1 MPRLVRRAPVLE
13 RIKAYLNPW
22 DFLLWLSEEL
32 SDETWDE
39 TLKDWAIP
47 ISLACNFVFL
57 IARANSTGS
66 LNKSDDVF
74 AEYDGRKGNPKPS
87 VTVVTTILLGVL
99 LSVQLSFMQRSFS
112 QQTKDT
118 ALIHKEVL
126 HEYDTKFVHPS
137 LNKPV
142 RDVGIQ
148 TPPSSRTT
156 PERARGREVDVY
168 TPTTIVNRG
177 FRTNPNPNY
186 AAQYDP
192 DGLAASPQ
200 MYVSKSTGTPALKT
214 PNAVMNGSNGYT
226 APQSAYVSS
235 HADFSSPLKPHHQRE
250 RSPMKGEGGSLG
262 VYTHAASPLRRATST
277 NILRAGGQEGRRE
290 RHAASPL
297 KRTSTPGGEGFER
310 RFGGLRESRR
320 DTGLEESTR
329 VQNGDGP
336 IPASST
342 ENDPGRDTSPRKMP
356 FSHHS
361 HSGQFCGHAK
371 NTLEEMVQAA
381 IDKGMTTFAL
391 TEHMPRDVEDLYP
404 EEDTTAEGLVRLHD
418 DFHAEATRLRQKY
431 ASQIRILIGFETE
444 WIRPSSLPLINTL
457 LGKHDVDLFI
467 GSVHHVH
474 AIPID
479 FDHDMYYKA
488 RQKAGG
494 SDERIFEEY
503 FDSQYAMLQ
512 ALKPPVVGHFDLI
525 RLKSDSPDR
534 GFEQWPM
541 VWSKILR
548 NLELIASYGG
558 ILELNSS
565 ALRKGM
571 SEPYPQISICK
582 VSLWRKL

>member
-74 AEYDGRKGNPKPS
+74 AEYDGRKGSGWLVWFASFLVHTLTLLSVTNAIYTFARRRHYRLFESSIDVPPSTPSAHRVRVDSSPLASSPLRFLSSIIQAGSAAARAHPDATRDVWELAVWDPKPVCLRLFCLFSPGHVLVYLLFLPYTPLDPKPS

-320 DTGLEESTR
+320 DTGR
-329 VQNGDGP
+329 
-336 IPASST
+336 
-342 ENDPGRDTSPRKMP
+342 
-356 FSHHS
+356 
-361 HSGQFCGHAK
+361 
-371 NTLEEMVQAA
+371 
-381 IDKGMTTFAL
+381 
-391 TEHMPRDVEDLYP
+391 
-404 EEDTTAEGLVRLHD
+404 
-418 DFHAEATRLRQKY
+418 
-431 ASQIRILIGFETE
+431 
-444 WIRPSSLPLINTL
+444 W
-457 LGKHDVDLFI
+457 
-467 GSVHHVH
+467 
-474 AIPID
+474 
-479 FDHDMYYKA
+479 
-488 RQKAGG
+488 
-494 SDERIFEEY
+494 
-503 FDSQYAMLQ
+503 
-512 ALKPPVVGHFDLI
+512 
-525 RLKSDSPDR
+525 
-534 GFEQWPM
+534 
-541 VWSKILR
+541 
-548 NLELIASYGG
+548 
-558 ILELNSS
+558 
-565 ALRKGM
+565 
-571 SEPYPQISICK
+571 
-582 VSLWRKL
+582 

>member
-1 MPRLVRRAPVLE
+1 MPRLVRRAPLLE

-22 DFLLWLSEEL
+22 DFLLWFSEEL

-47 ISLACNFVFL
+47 ISLACNVVFL
-57 IARANSTGS
+57 IARANSAGS

-74 AEYDGRKGNPKPS
+74 AEYDGRKGSGWFMWFTGSAAARAHPDTTRDVWELAVWDPKPVCLRLFCLFSPGHVLVYLLFLPCTPLDPKPS

-156 PERARGREVDVY
+156 PERARAREVDVY

-214 PNAVMNGSNGYT
+214 PSAVMNRLNGYT

-290 RHAASPL
+290 RQAASPL
-297 KRTSTPGGEGFER
+297 KRTSTPGGEGLER
-310 RFGGLRESRR
+310 RLGGLRESTR
-320 DTGLEESTR
+320 DTGR
-329 VQNGDGP
+329 
-336 IPASST
+336 
-342 ENDPGRDTSPRKMP
+342 
-356 FSHHS
+356 
-361 HSGQFCGHAK
+361 
-371 NTLEEMVQAA
+371 
-381 IDKGMTTFAL
+381 
-391 TEHMPRDVEDLYP
+391 
-404 EEDTTAEGLVRLHD
+404 
-418 DFHAEATRLRQKY
+418 
-431 ASQIRILIGFETE
+431 
-444 WIRPSSLPLINTL
+444 W
-457 LGKHDVDLFI
+457 
-467 GSVHHVH
+467 
-474 AIPID
+474 
-479 FDHDMYYKA
+479 
-488 RQKAGG
+488 
-494 SDERIFEEY
+494 
-503 FDSQYAMLQ
+503 
-512 ALKPPVVGHFDLI
+512 
-525 RLKSDSPDR
+525 
-534 GFEQWPM
+534 
-541 VWSKILR
+541 
-548 NLELIASYGG
+548 
-558 ILELNSS
+558 
-565 ALRKGM
+565 
-571 SEPYPQISICK
+571 
-582 VSLWRKL
+582 